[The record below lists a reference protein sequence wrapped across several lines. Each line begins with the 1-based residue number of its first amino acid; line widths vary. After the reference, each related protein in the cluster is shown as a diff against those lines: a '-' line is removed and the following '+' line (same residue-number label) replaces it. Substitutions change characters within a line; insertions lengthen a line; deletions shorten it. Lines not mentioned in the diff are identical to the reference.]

1 MKNCV
6 IWTRVS
12 TKRQE
17 DNGGS
22 LDDQRCKC
30 EAFAKQNGYKIKG
43 YFGGTH
49 ESAKTPGPLLK
60 EMYHAIR
67 KDKTITHIIVSV
79 VDRFSRNVGQ
89 ASTIIDELLKQNV
102 VIVEAATG
110 IDTSTR
116 EGIMMIKFK
125 LTLAEWDNGNRTDK
139 FISGRKHCLESGVY
153 CGAAKPL
160 GYDKHGKSLGTT
172 FTINDKGKLIAKAFR
187 WKLQGLANHQIISK
201 LAAYGLEMSKQKLHH
216 ILTNPF
222 YAGKIRHKML
232 EGKLVD
238 GNQPCIV
245 SYADFLRV
253 QDILSGKTGVYKHQK
268 ETPRFPLKRHV
279 LCSKD
284 HTPFTAYTVKRKN
297 IDYYKCN
304 LNGCKTNVSAKKL
317 HYKYEEL
324 LRTYN
329 IPKVLKPILHDII
342 SKMIL
347 SDNEEQRKNESLLK
361 KQKTEYQNKLKA
373 CKVRFGTGDI
383 DEDVYRLTNEELQG
397 KLNEIEL
404 ELAQCQKKLSN
415 RKEEVD
421 EVLLMC
427 CKLDSLWKNSSLEIE
442 QKLQNQLFPN
452 GILWDKEKEDYRTFD
467 ENEAL
472 SVIAR
477 ISRSYEN
484 KKEDFPEGKSS
495 KVKLCA

>member
-1 MKNCV
+1 M
-6 IWTRVS
+6 
-12 TKRQE
+12 
-17 DNGGS
+17 
-22 LDDQRCKC
+22 
-30 EAFAKQNGYKIKG
+30 
-43 YFGGTH
+43 
-49 ESAKTPGPLLK
+49 
-60 EMYHAIR
+60 
-67 KDKTITHIIVSV
+67 
-79 VDRFSRNVGQ
+79 
-89 ASTIIDELLKQNV
+89 
-102 VIVEAATG
+102 
-110 IDTSTR
+110 
-116 EGIMMIKFK
+116 
-125 LTLAEWDNGNRTDK
+125 
-139 FISGRKHCLESGVY
+139 
-153 CGAAKPL
+153 
-160 GYDKHGKSLGTT
+160 
-172 FTINDKGKLIAKAFR
+172 
-187 WKLQGLANHQIISK
+187 
-201 LAAYGLEMSKQKLHH
+201 
-216 ILTNPF
+216 
-222 YAGKIRHKML
+222 
-232 EGKLVD
+232 
-238 GNQPCIV
+238 
-245 SYADFLRV
+245 
-253 QDILSGKTGVYKHQK
+253 
-268 ETPRFPLKRHV
+268 
-279 LCSKD
+279 
-284 HTPFTAYTVKRKN
+284 
-297 IDYYKCN
+297 
-304 LNGCKTNVSAKKL
+304 NGCKTNVSAKKL

-442 QKLQNQLFPN
+442 QKLQNLLFPN

-484 KKEDFPEGKSS
+484 KKEDFPSGKSS